1 MRILN
6 LIDVWIEK
14 IENALIVFFLS
25 VLILLAFFEIPLSKF
40 IPMNS
45 SETLLRH
52 LVLWIGFLGATL
64 ATRQER
70 HINIDVLSRFLK
82 GRAKNM
88 CQILTNLF
96 SMSIT
101 AVLTYASLLVIKD
114 SKEFGETIII
124 FMETP
129 TWILQ
134 LIFVFGFGL
143 MSFRFLLKSLNLI
156 QNLNQESQE
165 VKA

>member
-6 LIDVWIEK
+6 LIDNWIEK
-14 IENALIVFFLS
+14 FENALIVFFLS
-25 VLILLAFFEIPLSKF
+25 VMILLAFFEIPLSKF

-52 LVLWIGFLGATL
+52 LVLWVGFLGATL
-64 ATRQER
+64 ATREGR

-82 GRAKNM
+82 GRAKNI
-88 CQILTNLF
+88 CQIITNFF
-96 SMSIT
+96 SMFIT
-101 AVLTYASLLVIKD
+101 AILTFAAYQVIKD

-124 FMETP
+124 FMEIP

-143 MSFRFLLKSLNLI
+143 MSFRFLLKAINLI
-156 QNLNQESQE
+156 QQLNPKSQE
-165 VKA
+165 VNA

>member
-6 LIDVWIEK
+6 LIDSWIEK
-14 IENALIVFFLS
+14 IENTLIVFFLS
-25 VLILLAFFEIPLSKF
+25 IMILLAFFEIPLSKF
-40 IPMNS
+40 ISMNS

-64 ATRQER
+64 ATREER
-70 HINIDVLSRFLK
+70 HINIDILSRFLK
-82 GRAKNM
+82 GRAKKI

-96 SMSIT
+96 SMFIT
-101 AVLTYASLLVIKD
+101 VVFTYASLQVIKD
-114 SKEFGETIII
+114 SREFGETIVI
-124 FMETP
+124 FMEIP

-156 QNLNQESQE
+156 QNLNPRNQE

>member
-6 LIDVWIEK
+6 LIDNWIEK
-14 IENALIVFFLS
+14 FENALLVFFVS
-25 VLILLAFFEIPLSKF
+25 VMILLAFFEIPLSKF
-40 IPMNS
+40 IPMNR

-64 ATRQER
+64 ATRDER
-70 HINIDVLSRFLK
+70 HINIDVLSRFVK
-82 GRAKNM
+82 GRKKKV
-88 CQILTNLF
+88 CQIFTNLF
-96 SMSIT
+96 SMLIT
-101 AVLTYASLLVIKD
+101 IVFTYASLQVIKD
-114 SKEFGETIII
+114 SKEFGETIVI
-124 FMETP
+124 FMEIP

-156 QNLNQESQE
+156 QNLFQSRQE